1 MFYLEL
7 LKKIKRYNLLPVVYW
22 LFSWESAKA
31 TSILDSS
38 QVNSNQMEK
47 FAGSSGFESS
57 ITIESLMALIIQVFL
72 SLLSLIFIILILY
85 AGYNWMT
92 AGGDEQKVTKA
103 KDTIYRAVIGLVITI
118 SAFVLTYFV
127 FNALPFGGGPTVTP

>member
-1 MFYLEL
+1 MNKTVRLTSYIIGLIFL
-7 LKKIKRYNLLPVVYW
+7 LFAKNV
-22 LFSWESAKA
+22 SAISPFDADTAERIDKQSSAFGSAAGFLTTTFAEDIVA
-31 TSILDSS
+31 T
-38 QVNSNQMEK
+38 
-47 FAGSSGFESS
+47 
-57 ITIESLMALIIQVFL
+57 IIQAFL
-72 SLLSLIFIILILY
+72 SLLSMIFIILILY

-127 FNALPFGGGPTVTP
+127 FNALPFGGGPAVAP

>member
-1 MFYLEL
+1 L
-7 LKKIKRYNLLPVVYW
+7 LFCLFWVAPVLATGPLQPSVEDSEVTQEVA
-22 LFSWESAKA
+22 FQAKA
-31 TSILDSS
+31 GFSEIYAEEII
-38 QVNSNQMEK
+38 SNV
-47 FAGSSGFESS
+47 
-57 ITIESLMALIIQVFL
+57 IQVFL
-72 SLLSLIFIILILY
+72 SLLSMIFIILILY

-127 FNALPFGGGPTVTP
+127 FNALPFGGGPIVTP